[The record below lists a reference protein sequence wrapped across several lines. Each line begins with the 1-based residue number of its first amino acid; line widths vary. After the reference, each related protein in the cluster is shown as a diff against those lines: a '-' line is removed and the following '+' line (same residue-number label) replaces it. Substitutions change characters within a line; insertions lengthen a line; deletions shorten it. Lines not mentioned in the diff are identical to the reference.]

1 MIKKRIQLL
10 LYIIFAHQMEKI
22 PAINR
27 LTALKQKDKFSD
39 GEWEK
44 RGLDA
49 SPPELCHQL
58 NMLFNDTLDALIKA
72 VSADASDKQ
81 LKSVLVKHLS
91 SFHKALYDA
100 AEREFIAD
108 LFYQLAKIVTVDFK
122 HPLNNWMYGTII
134 GTLIR
139 IGAAFKKAQS
149 VVETLS
155 QECSNCKT
163 KLDTFIIERG
173 DDIPDLCW
181 DIIQCDSCNEYNLL
195 NKGPHI
201 RQLRFGNYRWIE
213 QLSKDEFNEEQAL
226 VRLEQIRYF
235 RKK

>member
-1 MIKKRIQLL
+1 
-10 LYIIFAHQMEKI
+10 MEKLHT
-22 PAINR
+22 INK
-27 LTALKQKDKFSD
+27 LTSLRQKDKFSD

-44 RGLDA
+44 RGLE
-49 SPPELCHQL
+49 SSESELCNEL
-58 NMLFNDTLDALIKA
+58 NALFNDTLDDLIKA
-72 VSADASDKQ
+72 VETDAQGRQ
-81 LKSVLVKHLS
+81 LKAILFRHLAV
-91 SFHKALYDA
+91 FHKSAYDTE
-100 AEREFIAD
+100 EREFITD
-108 LFYQLAKIVTVDFK
+108 LFFQLAKIVNVDFK
-122 HPLNNWMYGTII
+122 HQLNNWIYGII
-134 GTLIR
+134 LGALIR
-139 IGAAFKKAQS
+139 LGSVFKKAQA

-155 QECSNCKT
+155 QECNNCKT

-213 QLSKDEFNEEQAL
+213 QLSKDEFNEEQAQ

>member
-1 MIKKRIQLL
+1 MIKKRDRLF
-10 LYIIFAHQMEKI
+10 LYVIFAHQMEKLHT
-22 PAINR
+22 INK

-44 RGLDA
+44 RGLEPSA
-49 SPPELCHQL
+49 PELCQHL
-58 NMLFNDTLDALIKA
+58 NTLFNDSLDALIKA
-72 VSADASDKQ
+72 VGTDAPGTQ
-81 LKSVLVKHLS
+81 LKTILSRHLS
-91 SFHKALYDA
+91 AFHKSEYDME
-100 AEREFIAD
+100 EREFITD
-108 LFYQLAKIVTVDFK
+108 VFYQLAKIVNVDFK
-122 HPLNNWMYGTII
+122 HQLNSWMYGVI
-134 GTLIR
+134 L
-139 IGAAFKKAQS
+139 GALLRLSSVFKKAQA

>member
-1 MIKKRIQLL
+1 
-10 LYIIFAHQMEKI
+10 MEKL
-22 PAINR
+22 PTINK
-27 LTALKQKDKFSD
+27 LTALRGKDKFSD

-44 RGLDA
+44 RGLESSA
-49 SPPELCHQL
+49 SELCEQL
-58 NMLFNDTLDALIKA
+58 NSLFNDVLDDLIKA
-72 VSADASDKQ
+72 VEADASDRQ
-81 LKSVLVKHLS
+81 LKGILSRHLS
-91 SFHKALYDA
+91 AFYRSAYDTE
-100 AEREFIAD
+100 EREFIAD
-108 LFYQLAKIVTVDFK
+108 LFYQLAKIVDVDFN
-122 HPLNNWMYGTII
+122 HQLNTWIYGVLLGSLMRLGSI
-134 GTLIR
+134 
-139 IGAAFKKAQS
+139 FKKAQS

-213 QLSKDEFNEEQAL
+213 QLSKDEFSEEQAL